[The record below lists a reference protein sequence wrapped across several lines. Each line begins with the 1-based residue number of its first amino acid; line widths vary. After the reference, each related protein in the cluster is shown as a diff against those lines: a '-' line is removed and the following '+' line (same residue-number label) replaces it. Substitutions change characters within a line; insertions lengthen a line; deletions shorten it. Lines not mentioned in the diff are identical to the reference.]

1 VRENDVFDIEGEIVI
16 KRPVEEV
23 FDFAVDVRNEPRYNP
38 HMRRAEQITD
48 EPIGVGTRFRAEIS
62 SMRRTV
68 PMVTEMTAYERPRR
82 YASST
87 HLSFMDTKGIVTFE
101 PVPEGTRMQWSWQV
115 EPRGVVRLMTPIMA
129 RIGRRQEHANWE
141 GLKRVLEELNR
152 RPENS

>member
-1 VRENDVFDIEGEIVI
+1 
-16 KRPVEEV
+16 
-23 FDFAVDVRNEPRYNP
+23 
-38 HMRRAEQITD
+38 MRRAEQITD
-48 EPIGVGTRFRAEIS
+48 GPIGVGTRFRAEIS

-87 HLSFMDTKGIVTFE
+87 HLSFMDTKGSVTFA

-129 RIGRRQEHANWE
+129 RIGRRQEQANWE

>member
-1 VRENDVFDIEGEIVI
+1 LKGNDVFDIEGEIVI

-23 FDFAVDVRNEPRYNP
+23 FDFAVDVCNEPRYNP

-48 EPIGVGTRFRAEIS
+48 SPVGVGTRFRAEIS

-68 PMVTEMTAYERPRR
+68 PMVTEITAYERPRR

-87 HLSFMDTKGIVTFE
+87 HLSFMDTTGSVTFE
-101 PVPEGTRMQWSWQV
+101 PVLEGTRMQWSWRV

-129 RIGRRQEHANWE
+129 RIGRRQEQANWE
-141 GLKRVLEELNR
+141 GLKRVLEEPNR